1 MTLEARLAGVLL
13 SIKQD
18 HRGNGKGA
26 AGTTAA
32 APDQLRLRGPGYYYR
47 TGKSHV
53 RQLRLCSSEI
63 GQIVRL
69 RSVQA
74 REG

>member
-18 HRGNGKGA
+18 HRANAKRA

-32 APDQLRLRGPGYYYR
+32 APDQLRLRGRGYYR
-47 TGKSHV
+47 TGKSRV
-53 RQLRLCSSEI
+53 RQLRLCPSEI

-74 REG
+74 GEG